1 MLDVRQKRQTA
12 SIILAHSRRR
22 SFPGASGSG
31 PQGRSIFAGED
42 CLALLS
48 QKIGKLEEGQGRH
61 SRVARLLDED
71 VHADR
76 KKMRKVVA
84 VPVVVLLMA
93 VLQEMYKG

>member
-1 MLDVRQKRQTA
+1 MCIARIHDSKSRDEMLDVRQKRQTA

-22 SFPGASGSG
+22 TFPGASGSG

-61 SRVARLLDED
+61 SHVVAPFLDED

-84 VPVVVLLMA
+84 L
-93 VLQEMYKG
+93 